1 MGRPNL
7 KVHQVLKC
15 VKSPPLVGKR
25 LDLPAHGNKLNT
37 KKVLVVLECLKDRAF
52 VIADCLR
59 SLIIMPLVRSLVE
72 C

>member
-1 MGRPNL
+1 M
-7 KVHQVLKC
+7 
-15 VKSPPLVGKR
+15 GKR

-59 SLIIMPLVRSLVE
+59 SLIIMPLVRSVVE